1 MGAYEGRHALIF
13 AAAPETEYGYIRA
26 FLAAHPDALIA
37 CADGGLRHARALGL
51 HPDFMISDCDSLPE
65 VEGTEIIR
73 LKPEKD
79 DTDMM
84 LAVKYGLENGCG
96 SFLIHGGLGG
106 RLSHTMANLQVLRF
120 LCQRG
125 CRGLLIDGGS
135 IVTMIQNE
143 RLCFAQTC
151 EGMLSVFAQGGAALG
166 VSIRGLKYPLEDGT
180 LMPDYPLGTSNE
192 FCGEDA
198 QVEVRDGALLL
209 VWESTQSDFS
219 LMRWQTL

>member
-1 MGAYEGRHALIF
+1 
-13 AAAPETEYGYIRA
+13 
-26 FLAAHPDALIA
+26 
-37 CADGGLRHARALGL
+37 
-51 HPDFMISDCDSLPE
+51 
-65 VEGTEIIR
+65 
-73 LKPEKD
+73 
-79 DTDMM
+79 
-84 LAVKYGLENGCG
+84 
-96 SFLIHGGLGG
+96 
-106 RLSHTMANLQVLRF
+106 
-120 LCQRG
+120 
-125 CRGLLIDGGS
+125 
-135 IVTMIQNE
+135 MIQNE

-219 LMRWQTL
+219 LMRRQTL

>member
-1 MGAYEGRHALIF
+1 MRVHKKRCWICGAGEFTSRLL
-13 AAAPETEYGYIRA
+13 APRPGDLVVA
-26 FLAAHPDALIA
+26 
-37 CADGGLRHARALGL
+37 ADGGLEYLRRLHVLPQHILG
-51 HPDFMISDCDSLPE
+51 DFDSLGYRPE
-65 VEGTEIIR
+65 GENVSAYP
-73 LKPEKD
+73 PEKD
-79 DTDMM
+79 DTDML

-96 SFLIHGGLGG
+96 SFLIYGGLGG

-209 VWESTQSDFS
+209 VWESTRSDFS
-219 LMRWQTL
+219 LMRWQPL